1 VEANMIDWERI
12 GRELAAP
19 LDLDSVEWRPQGKTG
34 PRQRV
39 QLVAYVSA
47 RTVAERLD
55 AVVGVGAWSF
65 TYEPLV
71 LAEGELRVAKGT
83 LSIHSVAKQDI
94 GTASNWE
101 PSKGCISD
109 TLKRC
114 GVLWGIGRYLY
125 ELPVVH
131 VQLDEHG
138 HVPETMLAKLR
149 ERLAARAVA

>member
-1 VEANMIDWERI
+1 MEQMIDWARI

-19 LDLDSVEWRPQGKTG
+19 LPSEAVEWRPQGKTG

-39 QLVAYVSA
+39 QLVAYISA
-47 RTVAERLD
+47 RTVADRLD
-55 AVVGVGAWSF
+55 TVVGVGAWSF

-71 LAEGELRVAKGT
+71 IEGGELRVAKGT
-83 LSIHSVAKQDI
+83 LTVYGVAKQDV

-114 GVLWGIGRYLY
+114 AVLWGVGRYLY
-125 ELPVVH
+125 ELPMVW
-131 VQLDEHG
+131 VQLDEAG
-138 HVPETMLAKLR
+138 HVPVALLAKLR
-149 ERLAARAVA
+149 ERLAARAAVA